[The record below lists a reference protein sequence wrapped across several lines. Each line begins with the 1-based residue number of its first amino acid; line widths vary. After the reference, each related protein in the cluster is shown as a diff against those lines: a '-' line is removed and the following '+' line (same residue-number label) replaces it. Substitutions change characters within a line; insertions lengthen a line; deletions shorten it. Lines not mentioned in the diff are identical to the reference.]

1 MNLPETIWW
10 CEKHEWPALM
20 STYCGRPNPQMCR
33 MVELRVAGSDDLLI
47 RREDIAQ
54 VVALVEEQAED
65 EGLWFIARTA
75 PEAYLQQELRRLH
88 AVIESALA
96 ATEGGETE

>member
-33 MVELRVAGSDDLLI
+33 MIPLPVAGPDDLVI
-47 RREDIAQ
+47 RREDDGSWPDW
-54 VVALVEEQAED
+54 VLV
-65 EGLWFIARTA
+65 GLGW
-75 PEAYLQQELRRLH
+75 ELDDSHDLS
-88 AVIESALA
+88 AVMNGVWRERPRA
-96 ATEGGETE
+96 AAKGGEK